1 MEYEMGKTNNKGQE
15 KICANMERDEKIRM
29 SMGGE
34 YVTANGKRINLCNKV
49 YAKMVKKWS
58 MLTEKVNSE
67 NIYGQ

>member
-1 MEYEMGKTNNKGQE
+1 
-15 KICANMERDEKIRM
+15 
-29 SMGGE
+29 MGGE